1 MPDKPPRDVSSSS
14 SSSYDPYLK
23 GTSYRV
29 YRYMLKQRGPVGIS
43 QVQRDLGLSSSSV
56 SEYHIKKL
64 LQLGLVREE
73 QGGYVVD
80 KVVFENIVRIRRIS
94 IPVQTGYVI
103 FFGVTFLFLLLFLR
117 PDTINSLYFFAIV
130 INGAALGILSYEAF
144 KTFKRL

>member
-1 MPDKPPRDVSSSS
+1 MPDKPPRDISSS

-23 GTSYRV
+23 GTAYRV
-29 YRYMLKQRGPVGIS
+29 YRYMLKQREPVGIS
-43 QVQRDLGLSSSSV
+43 QVQKALGLSSSSV

-64 LQLGLVREE
+64 LDMGLVRED

-80 KVVFENIVRIRRIS
+80 KVVLDNIVRIRMIS

-103 FFGVTFLFLLLFLR
+103 FFGVTLLFLLLFLR

-130 INGAALGILSYEAF
+130 VNGSALAVSSYEAV
-144 KTFKRL
+144 KTFRRL